1 MLRSS
6 HQGRSLITRR
16 DAAPRPTRRVT
27 VEFIEQGRQ
36 TKVVL
41 TQERFPDPSIVRIVS
56 TGTLESLDQLKHPL
70 LAQAA

>member
-1 MLRSS
+1 
-6 HQGRSLITRR
+6 
-16 DAAPRPTRRVT
+16 VT

>member
-1 MLRSS
+1 
-6 HQGRSLITRR
+6 
-16 DAAPRPTRRVT
+16 VT

-41 TQERFPDPSIVRIVS
+41 TQERFPDPRIVRIVS